1 MLVTGIILIGIVF
14 YAIWGSCEKSIRT
27 AKMVLVVAAVV
38 PVV

>member
-14 YAIWGSCEKSIRT
+14 YAIWLCEKSIRT

>member
-1 MLVTGIILIGIVF
+1 MLVTGIILIGIF
-14 YAIWGSCEKSIRT
+14 SMQYGLCEKSIRT

>member
-14 YAIWGSCEKSIRT
+14 YAIWAVRKIHKNR
-27 AKMVLVVAAVV
+27 KMVLVVAAVV

>member
-14 YAIWGSCEKSIRT
+14 YAIWAVRKSIRT

>member
-14 YAIWGSCEKSIRT
+14 YEYGLCEKSIRT

>member
-14 YAIWGSCEKSIRT
+14 PMQYGLCEKSIRT